1 MSASAHTPVLL
12 EEVVQALN
20 LPQSHIVVDA
30 TYGRGGHSA
39 AIAKRLD
46 GNSRLIVMDRDAEA
60 IQHAIEHSRSYP
72 NVEIIHAPFSRLKA
86 ELDQRGV
93 FGKIDAIL
101 FDFGV
106 SSPQLDQPERGFSF
120 SHDGPLDM
128 RMDHSQEMTAH
139 HWINEVE
146 EKELVRVLRVYGE
159 EKFARRIAR
168 AIKQA
173 LLEGPVETTGCL
185 VRIINQAVPVKEKGK
200 HPATRTF
207 QAIRIAV
214 NQELRE
220 IEEVLPQALEALST
234 DGRLVIISFH
244 SLEDRLVKRFFRKE
258 SIGDPYPVDLPVT
271 ADMLK
276 PRLKLVGKQVRACD
290 EEVAVNPRSRSAVMR
305 IAQKVA

>member
-60 IQHAIEHSRSYP
+60 IQHAIEHFSSYP

-106 SSPQLDQPERGFSF
+106 SSPQLD
-120 SHDGPLDM
+120 
-128 RMDHSQEMTAH
+128 
-139 HWINEVE
+139 N
-146 EKELVRVLRVYGE
+146 Y
-159 EKFARRIAR
+159 
-168 AIKQA
+168 
-173 LLEGPVETTGCL
+173 
-185 VRIINQAVPVKEKGK
+185 
-200 HPATRTF
+200 
-207 QAIRIAV
+207 
-214 NQELRE
+214 
-220 IEEVLPQALEALST
+220 
-234 DGRLVIISFH
+234 
-244 SLEDRLVKRFFRKE
+244 
-258 SIGDPYPVDLPVT
+258 
-271 ADMLK
+271 
-276 PRLKLVGKQVRACD
+276 
-290 EEVAVNPRSRSAVMR
+290 
-305 IAQKVA
+305 